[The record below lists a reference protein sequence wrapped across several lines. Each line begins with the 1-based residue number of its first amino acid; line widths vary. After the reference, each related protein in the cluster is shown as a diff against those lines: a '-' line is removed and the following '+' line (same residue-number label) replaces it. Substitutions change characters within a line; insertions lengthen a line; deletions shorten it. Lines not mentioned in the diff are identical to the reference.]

1 MAADVIINDGCIVYL
16 YLYAYLSMYVCMR
29 MLMCMCTCMC
39 MCMCTRVYA
48 TIVLVIVMI
57 ICDRDSHGGQ
67 GDHGSGVLGGEGVR
81 PATFREGAIDYNI
94 IDR

>member
-1 MAADVIINDGCIVYL
+1 
-16 YLYAYLSMYVCMR
+16 
-29 MLMCMCTCMC
+29 
-39 MCMCTRVYA
+39 
-48 TIVLVIVMI
+48 MI

-67 GDHGSGVLGGEGVR
+67 GEHGSGVLGGEGVR